1 LATDAS
7 ASGAI
12 MTAYEAQILENIREH
27 GTTTGE
33 LTKLIKMYGGTSR
46 AANSSLLMHSLKR
59 LEKRGYVK
67 RMDDKTPICWMLKE
81 QDK

>member
-1 LATDAS
+1 
-7 ASGAI
+7 
-12 MTAYEAQILENIREH
+12 MTAYEAQILAH
-27 GTTTGE
+27 LDTDSGVTTNH
-33 LTKLIKMYGGTSR
+33 LTHRIKMFGGGLSR

-81 QDK
+81 QEK

>member
-1 LATDAS
+1 
-7 ASGAI
+7 
-12 MTAYEAQILENIREH
+12 
-27 GTTTGE
+27 
-33 LTKLIKMYGGTSR
+33 MYGGTSR

-81 QDK
+81 QT